1 MNIATQMLIASSNV
15 QFLHRFETACAVAS
29 IPVGIASDGY
39 EALTRL
45 EQGAFDVLLLDGG
58 YPGSKNALKGIS
70 ADDLA
75 HMWRQIEGR
84 GRRLIIGYVTDRD
97 FLEPDDGQIIDASKA
112 SMKEKLDALEAIVGH
127 GKRDKPQPSRFFLD
141 PAVHAFNRGADHHF
155 WSDQS
160 ETDVIRKLVEA
171 VDASKEAVSNAAK
184 GGPDGRVIRLAYHKR
199 LMR

>member
-1 MNIATQMLIASSNV
+1 MKRVTTEAPPPLVGVSVDLAAVCLRCLEKDPAQRYITAGDLV
-15 QFLHRFETACAVAS
+15 KDLERF
-29 IPVGIASDGY
+29 
-39 EALTRL
+39 
-45 EQGAFDVLLLDGG
+45 LDG
-58 YPGSKNALKGIS
+58 
-70 ADDLA
+70 
-75 HMWRQIEGR
+75 
-84 GRRLIIGYVTDRD
+84 
-97 FLEPDDGQIIDASKA
+97 EPV
-112 SMKEKLDALEAIVGH
+112 DALAAIVGH
-127 GKRDKPQPSRFFLD
+127 GKRDQPQPSRFFLD